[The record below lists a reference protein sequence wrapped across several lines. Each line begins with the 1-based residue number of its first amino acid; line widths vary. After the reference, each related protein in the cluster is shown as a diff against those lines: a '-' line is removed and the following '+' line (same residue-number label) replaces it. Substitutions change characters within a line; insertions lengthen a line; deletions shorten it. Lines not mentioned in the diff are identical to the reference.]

1 MEALGIDPKLLV
13 AQLINFG
20 LFAYVFMKFMYKP
33 FMAYLEKQQA
43 DEVEKA
49 KLLADLQKKEAK
61 TEEKQKEIL
70 AEARSQAI
78 SIIKE
83 AEATAHAK
91 REEMLKTAHEEVAK
105 LKQKAEKEMEDDRAR
120 MYDDMRSK
128 VVKTS
133 ETLASS
139 VLRDFVDEKQHK
151 DILSKV
157 FAKLEKTK
165 VYEN

>member
-20 LFAYVFMKFMYKP
+20 LFAFIFQKFMYKP
-33 FMAYLEKQQA
+33 FKAYLEKQQA
-43 DEVEKA
+43 NELEKSR
-49 KLLADLQKKEAK
+49 LLIDLQKKEEKLEA
-61 TEEKQKEIL
+61 KQKEVL
-70 AEARSQAI
+70 AEARSQAL

-83 AEATAHAK
+83 AETMAHTK
-91 REEMLKTAHEEVAK
+91 KEEMLKLAHEEVAK
-105 LKQKAEKEMEDDRAR
+105 MKQKAEKDIEDDRAR
-120 MYDDMRSK
+120 MYDDIRSK

-151 DILSKV
+151 GILDKV
-157 FAKLEKTK
+157 FEKLQKSK
-165 VYEN
+165 AYEN